1 MGTIQAAVVMTAL
14 SVAGLVAQEGTV
26 SDTVGLQRLEKM
38 TARFAPT
45 AIRADLSAVSAADRR
60 VLATLVEASKMMD
73 ALFLR
78 QVWAGNEAMLLDL
91 AKNRTPEGRA
101 RMHYFLVNKGPWSRL
116 DHDEVFVPGA
126 PAKHAGANSYPAS
139 ASK

>member
-1 MGTIQAAVVMTAL
+1 MRTIRAVAVISA
-14 SVAGLVAQEGTV
+14 VAVAELLAQEGSVPET
-26 SDTVGLQRLEKM
+26 TGLQRLEKM

-45 AIRADLSAVSAADRR
+45 SIRADLSHVSAADRQ
-60 VLATLVEASKMMD
+60 VLAKLVEASKMVD

-91 AKNRTPEGRA
+91 AQNRTPEGRA
-101 RMHYFLVNKGPWSRL
+101 RLHYFLINRGPWSRL

-126 PAKHAGANSYPAS
+126 PLKPAGEFLER
-139 ASK
+139 